1 MEAHALPGPEAWW
14 ERGLDES
21 DVLSLVVRELC
32 ARGLLA
38 LKPASAVNVA
48 DHRA

>member
-1 MEAHALPGPEAWW
+1 MEAQALPGPDAWW
-14 ERGLDES
+14 QRGPDES

-38 LKPASAVNVA
+38 LKPAGCS
-48 DHRA
+48 H